1 MEFFQW
7 VIPDLGLLLV
17 SWTLVGV
24 EMPCMVV
31 YYTESGFNCAHF
43 VEQESGP
50 SLKASKMREW
60 ERFHLVGKAYVKK
73 ERSSIA
79 PTVIG

>member
-1 MEFFQW
+1 
-7 VIPDLGLLLV
+7 
-17 SWTLVGV
+17 
-24 EMPCMVV
+24 MVV
-31 YYTESGFNCAHF
+31 YYTRSGFNSVHF
-43 VEQESGP
+43 VEQESGL

-60 ERFHLVGKAYVKK
+60 ERFHLVGKAYVKE